1 MVCGESYR
9 RGRDMY
15 IYMMT
20 LANFSADNHACF
32 RRLSPPA
39 LAAAALDAAF
49 ATKES
54 AVLRMKAMME
64 QAWADRSDYDGTD
77 GDGDDASCVAP
88 SACADR
94 LEDPFCDVQPGST
107 TGCQCKGRAVDD
119 KSYVV
124 KASSL
129 VGTSDAS
136 VKAVVCAA
144 NKFKSEL
151 PKMYYDL
158 VETGDTKWIYYG
170 ATSGALLL
178 FPGLL
183 WPRDDNEGCGATYDP
198 RRRPW
203 MMSAATGDNN
213 TVPRC

>member
-1 MVCGESYR
+1 
-9 RGRDMY
+9 
-15 IYMMT
+15 
-20 LANFSADNHACF
+20 
-32 RRLSPPA
+32 
-39 LAAAALDAAF
+39 
-49 ATKES
+49 
-54 AVLRMKAMME
+54 MKAMME
-64 QAWADRSDYDGTD
+64 QAWANRSDYDGTD
-77 GDGDDASCVAP
+77 DGGNYASCVAP

-94 LEDPFCDVQPGST
+94 LEDPFCDVQFGST

-136 VKAVVCAA
+136 VRSVVCAA

-170 ATSGALLL
+170 ATSGSLLV
-178 FPGLL
+178 FPGFL

-203 MMSAATGDNN
+203 MMSAATGNMTYYLSTHYQQWHMN
-213 TVPRC
+213 VNPWSSLACPYPVTQSPGQHIHKRLWVSSTAARCVKH